1 MNANIHPYQ
10 IKRGFMWAPVK
21 VQLKMLGMIQK
32 QSASKNLNEHYRE
45 TRNWPFCDNTKM
57 DILVDCKRFCFRYF
71 QEDVEVEDIKKFK
84 AVLMESFDTNKDG
97 KIGKDELKLLLVAQ
111 KS

>member
-1 MNANIHPYQ
+1 MTVMLRKNLVLE
-10 IKRGFMWAPVK
+10 IKRGQTNRTFM
-21 VQLKMLGMIQK
+21 
-32 QSASKNLNEHYRE
+32 ASYYWE
-45 TRNWPFCDNTKM
+45 TRNWLFCDNRKK
-57 DILVDCKRFCFRYF
+57 DKYVKCFCFQYF

>member
-1 MNANIHPYQ
+1 M
-10 IKRGFMWAPVK
+10 
-21 VQLKMLGMIQK
+21 
-32 QSASKNLNEHYRE
+32 
-45 TRNWPFCDNTKM
+45 
-57 DILVDCKRFCFRYF
+57 
-71 QEDVEVEDIKKFK
+71 EVEDIKKFK

>member
-1 MNANIHPYQ
+1 M
-10 IKRGFMWAPVK
+10 K
-21 VQLKMLGMIQK
+21 
-32 QSASKNLNEHYRE
+32 
-45 TRNWPFCDNTKM
+45 
-57 DILVDCKRFCFRYF
+57 
-71 QEDVEVEDIKKFK
+71 VEDLKKFK